1 MSLAGANRA
10 PFAGSVRVAM
20 LGEGLEAAP
29 RIPTVTNNQHEHASH
44 LPASAWIAALYDEVY
59 AIAQGCLRGERD
71 EHTLNPT
78 ALINEAYLRLAEHR
92 KGFASDDDF
101 RAAAATTMRRVLV
114 DHARTRKRL
123 KRGGGKGALPLL
135 EDHAPP
141 VSADIAQYLAVSEA
155 IQQLETQHPRVAQVA
170 DMRIFGC
177 MEVQAIARHLGVS
190 SRTVDEDWRRIRAWL
205 AAALRD

>member
-1 MSLAGANRA
+1 MAIEGAQNDGTGQDSR
-10 PFAGSVRVAM
+10 
-20 LGEGLEAAP
+20 
-29 RIPTVTNNQHEHASH
+29 
-44 LPASAWIAALYDEVY
+44 DEVERLLADLAAGREASREELLGLVY
-59 AIAQGCLRGERD
+59 AELRRQADGLLGRER
-71 EHTLNPT
+71 EGHTLQPT
-78 ALINEAYLRLAEHR
+78 ALVHEAWIRLATQERADFEGRRH
-92 KGFASDDDF
+92 FLAIASQ
-101 RAAAATTMRRVLV
+101 AMRRVLV

>member
-1 MSLAGANRA
+1 M
-10 PFAGSVRVAM
+10 
-20 LGEGLEAAP
+20 
-29 RIPTVTNNQHEHASH
+29 TNNKPEFA
-44 LPASAWIAALYDEVY
+44 LRRPASAWIAALYDEVY
-59 AIAQGCLRGERD
+59 AIAKGCLRGERD
-71 EHTLNPT
+71 DHTLNPT

-92 KGFASDDDF
+92 QGFASDDDF

-123 KRGGGKGALPLL
+123 KRGGGRGPLPLL
-135 EDHAPP
+135 DDLSSPG
-141 VSADIAQYLAVSEA
+141 SADIEHYLAISEA
-155 IQQLETQHPRVAQVA
+155 IQKLESHDPRVAQVA

-177 MEVQAIARHLGVS
+177 MHVQAIARHLGVS